1 MSLGNHLAEL
11 TLRIGNKDAEGVVA
25 ELAAIREPPEET
37 VEALRRHHLVGLVAR
52 AIADADGWATLP
64 SDLAA
69 TIEANRPP
77 PPVPPTVMLD
87 AFEELAG
94 SLSEHGIPALQLKGL
109 VFAERFY
116 GGLDR
121 RPQYDIDVLVPRR
134 RLQRAARLL
143 EQLGYRGDSYD
154 LHSRTLVRGSIKV
167 DLHRT
172 LRWAPAY
179 RIDEHAIWADARV
192 AVVDGRQIPTI
203 SDGDTLLLLVLSI
216 YEDAGQ
222 GTAKLKQLLELLL
235 LAADVDSTLD
245 WVSFLERREAE
256 GVGRI
261 TVNVLELAIT
271 VFAAAGA
278 VPHLTAALAP
288 YEKDLVLTSRSDAL
302 GLVLAPRK
310 DPANLAWFRAIYP
323 GSFTIYLAW
332 FWAAGFPANLR
343 DPGRGSLRDAVWVAT
358 GRPAR

>member
-1 MSLGNHLAEL
+1 MSLGTQLAEL
-11 TLRIGNKDAEGVVA
+11 TLRIGSGDADGVVA
-25 ELAAIREPPEET
+25 ACASIREPPSD
-37 VEALRRHHLVGLVAR
+37 VAEALRRHHLVGLVLR
-52 AIADADGWATLP
+52 AIAEADSGPTLP
-64 SDLAA
+64 TDLV
-69 TIEANRPP
+69 EAIQALRPP
-77 PPVPPTVMLD
+77 PPVPPGELLD
-87 AFEELAG
+87 AFAELA
-94 SLSEHGIPALQLKGL
+94 SRLSQHGIPALQLKGL
-109 VFAERFY
+109 IFAERFY

-222 GTAKLKQLLELLL
+222 GTAKLKQLLDLLL
-235 LAADVDSTLD
+235 SQPMWTRRSTG
-245 WVSFLERREAE
+245 SPSS
-256 GVGRI
+256 
-261 TVNVLELAIT
+261 N
-271 VFAAAGA
+271 GA
-278 VPHLTAALAP
+278 RPKGWDA
-288 YEKDLVLTSRSDAL
+288 SRSTCSSWRSPSL
-302 GLVLAPRK
+302 PQ
-310 DPANLAWFRAIYP
+310 
-323 GSFTIYLAW
+323 
-332 FWAAGFPANLR
+332 
-343 DPGRGSLRDAVWVAT
+343 PGRCRT
-358 GRPAR
+358 